1 MKPLRRRAA
10 ARPIEARA
18 RLPYPDGWFAV
29 AFGKELTPGTV
40 LRRRLM
46 GEEIV
51 VYRTRRGAPLAVRPY
66 CPHLGAHLGVGG
78 KVEGEDLVCPF
89 HSFAF
94 GPDGRCVRTG
104 YGTPPPK
111 AGLTHLAVREINGV
125 VAVWHHHA
133 GSPPDWELPAV
144 PVDRYPAPV
153 TFAQTIVDHPQE
165 VVENA
170 VDLGHVESVHRFS
183 NARVRKPMRLDG
195 ARMSIGPAVQ
205 RILPVLGA
213 IDVEFDVEA
222 HGLGYIVV
230 EARIPRLRMAALVQM
245 MATPV
250 DPAHVEIR
258 FTTAARLGRA
268 GARDSVAMRAS
279 RLLTLALARSFWH
292 DITLDFPIWQNKVY
306 LPRPRLAQGDGPITP
321 FRRWAAQFYPPGA
334 ATPPDQVDPSQQPV
348 ADPGVLESEEEHSR

>member
-1 MKPLRRRAA
+1 MRLRRSRSTAA
-10 ARPIEARA
+10 PFEARA

-29 AFGKELTPGTV
+29 AFTSELGPGTV

-51 VYRTRRGAPLAVRPY
+51 VYRTRRGKPFAVRPY

-78 KVEGEDLVCPF
+78 RVDGEDLVCPF

-111 AGLTHLAVREINGV
+111 AGLNHLTVREVNGV
-125 VAVWHHHA
+125 VAVWYHHA
-133 GSPPDWELPAV
+133 AAAPDWELPAV
-144 PVDRYPAPV
+144 PVDRFPAPV
-153 TFAQTIVDHPQE
+153 TFAATIVDHPQE

-170 VDLGHVESVHRFS
+170 VDLGHVESVHRFR
-183 NARVRKPMRLDG
+183 NARVREPMRLDG
-195 ARMSIGPAVQ
+195 TRMSIGPAVQ
-205 RILPVLGA
+205 RVLPVLGV

-230 EARIPRLRMAALVQM
+230 QARIPKLRMSALVQM

-268 GARDSVAMRAS
+268 GSRDSVAMRVS
-279 RLLTLALARSFWH
+279 RLLTLALAQSFWK
-292 DITLDFPIWQNKVY
+292 DITLDFPVWQNKVY

-321 FRRWAAQFYPPGA
+321 FRRWAAQFYPAHESTDPAQPLDGA
-334 ATPPDQVDPSQQPV
+334 ADVL
-348 ADPGVLESEEEHSR
+348 APGEEHSR